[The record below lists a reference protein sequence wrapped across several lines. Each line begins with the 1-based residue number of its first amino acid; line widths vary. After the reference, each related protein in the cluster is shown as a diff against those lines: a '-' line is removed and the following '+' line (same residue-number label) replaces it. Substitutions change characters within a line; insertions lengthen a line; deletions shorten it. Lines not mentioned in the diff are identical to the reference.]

1 MSLGIMLVIITLIL
15 ILISYVINDEKYKK
29 IVILYEEEFGRLP
42 ITASLARTASLIGTP
57 GIYFAKIDFIMS
69 SLIFPYNRV
78 FNNDMSIEAYHFIRS
93 LPKELTT
100 GFKVEAAFWFVEFI
114 VLAFGDPYYF
124 SEKSNVNR
132 GSNKLESLFYF
143 YFYFYFYFNV
153 PYF

>member
-1 MSLGIMLVIITLIL
+1 
-15 ILISYVINDEKYKK
+15 
-29 IVILYEEEFGRLP
+29 
-42 ITASLARTASLIGTP
+42 
-57 GIYFAKIDFIMS
+57 MS

-114 VLAFGDPYYF
+114 VLAFLVILYYF

-132 GSNKLESLFYF
+132 DSNKLESLFYF

-153 PYF
+153 PYS